1 MLYSPKHNFDDLYAG
16 LLKDAK
22 ETTFEQTVAQ
32 MESLDALL
40 QFLDDSFEKEQTK
53 QKNMQLVPKSYK
65 SFKYLAFSFIA
76 ATVIL
81 VAL

>member
-1 MLYSPKHNFDDLYAG
+1 MSNYCFILPKHNFDDLYAG

-53 QKNMQLVPKSYK
+53 QK
-65 SFKYLAFSFIA
+65 KYAVS
-76 ATVIL
+76 T
-81 VAL
+81 

>member
-1 MLYSPKHNFDDLYAG
+1 MYAG

-22 ETTFEQTVAQ
+22 ETTFEQTVAL

-53 QKNMQLVPKSYK
+53 TEKNMQLVPKK
-65 SFKYLAFSFIA
+65 AINRLN
-76 ATVIL
+76 T
-81 VAL
+81 

>member
-1 MLYSPKHNFDDLYAG
+1 MFRQPVIRRAILTQYKCLIIALFSQKHNFDDLYAG

-53 QKNMQLVPKSYK
+53 TEKICS
-65 SFKYLAFSFIA
+65 
-76 ATVIL
+76 
-81 VAL
+81 

>member
-1 MLYSPKHNFDDLYAG
+1 MFRHPVIRRAILTQYKCLIIALFSQKHNFDDLYAG

-53 QKNMQLVPKSYK
+53 QK
-65 SFKYLAFSFIA
+65 KYAVS
-76 ATVIL
+76 T
-81 VAL
+81 

>member
-1 MLYSPKHNFDDLYAG
+1 MICIFG

-53 QKNMQLVPKSYK
+53 TEKICS
-65 SFKYLAFSFIA
+65 
-76 ATVIL
+76 
-81 VAL
+81 

>member
-1 MLYSPKHNFDDLYAG
+1 MQ
-16 LLKDAK
+16 

-53 QKNMQLVPKSYK
+53 QK
-65 SFKYLAFSFIA
+65 KYA
-76 ATVIL
+76 AST
-81 VAL
+81 

>member
-1 MLYSPKHNFDDLYAG
+1 MSNYCFILPKTFDDLYAG

-53 QKNMQLVPKSYK
+53 TEKICS
-65 SFKYLAFSFIA
+65 
-76 ATVIL
+76 
-81 VAL
+81 

>member
-1 MLYSPKHNFDDLYAG
+1 MYAG

-53 QKNMQLVPKSYK
+53 TEKNMQLVPKK
-65 SFKYLAFSFIA
+65 
-76 ATVIL
+76 ATNHL
-81 VAL
+81 NT

>member
-1 MLYSPKHNFDDLYAG
+1 MYAG

-53 QKNMQLVPKSYK
+53 TEKNMQLVPKK
-65 SFKYLAFSFIA
+65 AINRLN
-76 ATVIL
+76 T
-81 VAL
+81 

>member
-1 MLYSPKHNFDDLYAG
+1 MFRQPLLLEEQFLTQYKCLIIALFSQKHNFDDLYAG

-53 QKNMQLVPKSYK
+53 NRKKICS
-65 SFKYLAFSFIA
+65 
-76 ATVIL
+76 
-81 VAL
+81 